1 VQPARKYPIHIPTL
15 DGWRAIA
22 ISMVMLHHA
31 VRGMYPRDADY
42 WNQSWTLF
50 GAFGVDVF
58 FGLSG
63 LLITKLLLDEA
74 RQSGTINLRA
84 FYIRRGFRILPPC
97 LVLLLAVALA
107 GLIQSR
113 LELASCLFFFRNYI
127 PAGAGSIY
135 TAHLWSLAV
144 EEHFYLIWPGLLL
157 LCGVKRGRPIAM
169 WLAIGIGL
177 WRVASSQAHYLPDIV
192 AHFRSDLRMDALLWG
207 CAAAFLLDLPP
218 KRFRLV
224 LWLGILLATIVC
236 LNFYSLLT
244 GLWLAILIPLVLAG
258 TAMHPEWVVSRA
270 LEWTP
275 MRWVG
280 RISYGLYLWQQIFLI
295 PGEMHPTHAWQRWPW
310 NLLATFL
317 VAGVSYY
324 AIERPLLRVGR
335 RLAARSSSTAA
346 NAAKLVQE
354 PVPVR

>member
-1 VQPARKYPIHIPTL
+1 VLPARKYPIHIPTL

-22 ISMVMLHHA
+22 ISMVMLHHV
-31 VRGMYPRDADY
+31 VRGLYPRDADY

-58 FGLSG
+58 FALSG
-63 LLITKLLLDEA
+63 LLITRLLIEEA
-74 RQSGTINLRA
+74 RQTGTIDLRS
-84 FYIRRGFRILPPC
+84 FYIRRSFRILPPC
-97 LVLLLAVALA
+97 LVFLTVVSLA

-113 LELASCLFFFRNYI
+113 VELASCLLFFRNYI
-127 PAGAGSIY
+127 PASSGAIY

-157 LCGVKRGRPIAM
+157 LSGVKRARALAM

-177 WRVASSQAHYLPDIV
+177 WRVANAQLNLLPALV
-192 AHFRSDLRMDALLWG
+192 THFRSDLRMDALLWG

-218 KRFRLV
+218 RRYRLPV
-224 LWLGILLATIVC
+224 WLGLLAAAIAF

-258 TAMHPEWVVSRA
+258 TAMHPEWRVSRA

-275 MRWVG
+275 LRWVG

-295 PGEMHPTHAWQRWPW
+295 PGYMQPAHPWQRWPW
-310 NLLATFL
+310 NLLATFV

-335 RLAARSSSTAA
+335 RLASSRADLRIARPTQSLQRRPA
-346 NAAKLVQE
+346 
-354 PVPVR
+354 